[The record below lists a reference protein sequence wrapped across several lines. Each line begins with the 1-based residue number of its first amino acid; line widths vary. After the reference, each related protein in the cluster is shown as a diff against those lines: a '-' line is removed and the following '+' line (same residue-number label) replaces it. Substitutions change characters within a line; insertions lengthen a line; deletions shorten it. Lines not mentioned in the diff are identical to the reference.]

1 MNSES
6 LDSFKIKPG
15 SNDPNRKRARQEQKQ
30 FSSSKKVTEEHS
42 CSGSICEAVWK
53 PSTDARMLNGKN
65 N

>member
-15 SNDPNRKRARQEQKQ
+15 SSDTNRKRIRQEQNQ
-30 FSSSKKVTEEHS
+30 ISSSNKVTEEHS

-53 PSTDARMLNGKN
+53 PSTDARMLNGKSN
-65 N
+65 